1 MKHIILL
8 TSCVNPNG
16 MPFTALSDINVRK
29 QQYLDALRFYVNNTP
44 LPIVYV
50 DNSNVDI
57 KEYNVISN
65 IVDDRLELLSFDGN
79 HDKEHGKGYGEL
91 EIIDYAIKHSNII
104 NSNKNVSIIKITG
117 RLVIVNIMTIL
128 NQLKYNILPSS
139 NSVIC
144 SMNSD
149 FSMADSRLLIAPLNF
164 YKRLIENRMAIN
176 DSEGV
181 YLEHVLCSL
190 IKKQNLYAFHTF
202 FSEPQYQGVS
212 GSTNLTYEAKK
223 RTNSEK
229 IRYAVYVISQIF
241 EFPYDVKNHINMSYI
256 RKSILYSLLILLK
269 IYNKFLANMNN

>member
-212 GSTNLTYEAKK
+212 GSTNITYEAKK
-223 RTNSEK
+223 HTFREK
-229 IRYAVYVISQIF
+229 IRYAEYVISQIF
-241 EFPYDVKNHINMSYI
+241 MFPYAKKKHFHVHFI
-256 RKSILYSLLILLK
+256 RKSFLLLLLISLK
-269 IYNKFLANMNN
+269 LTNKLAGYK

>member
-65 IVDDRLELLSFDGN
+65 IVDDRLEILSFDGN

-104 NSNKNVSIIKITG
+104 NSNTNVSIIKITG

-139 NSVIC
+139 KSVIC

-149 FSMADSRLLIAPLNF
+149 FSMADSRVLIAPLNF

-212 GSTNLTYEAKK
+212 GSTNITYEAKK
-223 RTNSEK
+223 HTFREK
-229 IRYAVYVISQIF
+229 IRYAEYVISQIF
-241 EFPYDVKNHINMSYI
+241 MFPYAKKKHFHVHFI
-256 RKSILYSLLILLK
+256 RKSFLLLLLNSLKLT
-269 IYNKFLANMNN
+269 NKLAGSK

>member
-79 HDKEHGKGYGEL
+79 HNKEHGKGYGEL

-212 GSTNLTYEAKK
+212 GSTNITYEAKK
-223 RTNSEK
+223 HTFREK
-229 IRYAVYVISQIF
+229 IRYAEYVISQIF
-241 EFPYDVKNHINMSYI
+241 MFPYAKKKHFHVHFI
-256 RKSILYSLLILLK
+256 RKSFLLLLLVSLKLT
-269 IYNKFLANMNN
+269 NKLAGCK

>member
-79 HDKEHGKGYGEL
+79 HDKQHGKGYGEL

-212 GSTNLTYEAKK
+212 GSTNITYEAKK
-223 RTNSEK
+223 HTFREK
-229 IRYAVYVISQIF
+229 IRYAEYVISQIF
-241 EFPYDVKNHINMSYI
+241 MFPYAKKKHFHVHFI
-256 RKSILYSLLILLK
+256 RKSFLLLLLNSLKLT
-269 IYNKFLANMNN
+269 NKLAGSK

>member
-65 IVDDRLELLSFDGN
+65 IVDDRLEILSFDGN

-104 NSNKNVSIIKITG
+104 NSNKNVSIINITG

-212 GSTNLTYEAKK
+212 GSTNITYEAKK
-223 RTNSEK
+223 HTFREK
-229 IRYAVYVISQIF
+229 IRYAEYVISQIF
-241 EFPYDVKNHINMSYI
+241 MFPYAKKKHFHVHFI
-256 RKSILYSLLILLK
+256 RKSFLLLLLNSLKLT
-269 IYNKFLANMNN
+269 NKLAGSK

>member
-1 MKHIILL
+1 MKRRYVILL

-104 NSNKNVSIIKITG
+104 NSNKK
-117 RLVIVNIMTIL
+117 
-128 NQLKYNILPSS
+128 
-139 NSVIC
+139 
-144 SMNSD
+144 
-149 FSMADSRLLIAPLNF
+149 
-164 YKRLIENRMAIN
+164 
-176 DSEGV
+176 
-181 YLEHVLCSL
+181 
-190 IKKQNLYAFHTF
+190 
-202 FSEPQYQGVS
+202 
-212 GSTNLTYEAKK
+212 
-223 RTNSEK
+223 
-229 IRYAVYVISQIF
+229 
-241 EFPYDVKNHINMSYI
+241 
-256 RKSILYSLLILLK
+256 
-269 IYNKFLANMNN
+269 

>member
-212 GSTNLTYEAKK
+212 GSTNITYEAKK
-223 RTNSEK
+223 HTFREK
-229 IRYAVYVISQIF
+229 IRYAEYVISQIF
-241 EFPYDVKNHINMSYI
+241 MFPYAKKKHFHVHFI
-256 RKSILYSLLILLK
+256 RKSFLLLLLNSLKLT
-269 IYNKFLANMNN
+269 NKLAGGK

>member
-8 TSCVNPNG
+8 TSCVNPNC

-91 EIIDYAIKHSNII
+91 EIIDYAIQHSNII

-212 GSTNLTYEAKK
+212 GSTNITYEAKK
-223 RTNSEK
+223 HTFREK
-229 IRYAVYVISQIF
+229 IRYAEYVISQIF
-241 EFPYDVKNHINMSYI
+241 MFPYAKKKHFHVHFI
-256 RKSILYSLLILLK
+256 RKSFLLLLLNSLKLT
-269 IYNKFLANMNN
+269 NKLAGSK

>member
-149 FSMADSRLLIAPLNF
+149 FSMADSRLLIAPVNF
-164 YKRLIENRMAIN
+164 YISLIEKRVNIN

-212 GSTNLTYEAKK
+212 GSTNITYEAKK
-223 RTNSEK
+223 HTFREK
-229 IRYAVYVISQIF
+229 IRYAEYVISQIF
-241 EFPYDVKNHINMSYI
+241 MFPYAKKKHFHVHFI
-256 RKSILYSLLILLK
+256 RKSFLLLLLNSLKLT
-269 IYNKFLANMNN
+269 NKLAGSK

>member
-1 MKHIILL
+1 MKRVILL

-29 QQYLDALRFYVNNTP
+29 QQYLAALRFYVNNTSM
-44 LPIVYV
+44 PIVYV

-57 KEYNVISN
+57 NEYNVFSN
-65 IVDDRLELLSFDGN
+65 IAEDRIELLSFDGN
-79 HDKEHGKGYGEL
+79 HDKEHGKGFGEL
-91 EIIDYAIKHSNII
+91 EIIDYAIKYSRII
-104 NSNKNVSIIKITG
+104 NNNKNVSLIKITG
-117 RLVIVNIMTIL
+117 RLVIVNIASIL
-128 NQLKYNILPSS
+128 KQLKYYILPSS
-139 NSVIC
+139 KSVIC

-212 GSTNLTYEAKK
+212 GSTNITYEAKK
-223 RTNSEK
+223 HTFREK
-229 IRYAVYVISQIF
+229 IRYAEYVISQIF
-241 EFPYDVKNHINMSYI
+241 MFPYAKKKHFHVHFI
-256 RKSILYSLLILLK
+256 RKSFLLLLLVSLKLT
-269 IYNKFLANMNN
+269 NKLAGCK

>member
-1 MKHIILL
+1 MKHVILL

-16 MPFTALSDINVRK
+16 MPLTALSDINDRK
-29 QQYLDALRFYVNNTP
+29 QQYLDALRFYVNNTS

-50 DNSNVDI
+50 DNSNVNI
-57 KEYNVISN
+57 KEYNVFSN
-65 IVDDRLELLSFDGN
+65 IAEDRLELLSFDGN
-79 HDKEHGKGYGEL
+79 HDKEHGKGFGEL
-91 EIIDYAIKHSNII
+91 EIIDFAINHSRII
-104 NSNKNVSIIKITG
+104 NNNKNVSLIKITG
-117 RLVIVNIMTIL
+117 RLIIVNVATIL
-128 NQLKYNILPSS
+128 KQLKYNILPSS

-176 DSEGV
+176 DLDGV

-212 GSTNLTYEAKK
+212 GSTNITYEAKK
-223 RTNSEK
+223 HTFREK
-229 IRYAVYVISQIF
+229 IRYAEYVISQIF
-241 EFPYDVKNHINMSYI
+241 MFPYAKKKHFHVHFI
-256 RKSILYSLLILLK
+256 RKSFLLLLLISLK
-269 IYNKFLANMNN
+269 LTNKLAGCK

>member
-29 QQYLDALRFYVNNTP
+29 QQYFDALRFYVNNTP

-212 GSTNLTYEAKK
+212 GSTNITYEAKK
-223 RTNSEK
+223 HTFREK
-229 IRYAVYVISQIF
+229 IRYAEYVISQIF
-241 EFPYDVKNHINMSYI
+241 MFPYAKKKHFHVHFI
-256 RKSILYSLLILLK
+256 RKSFLLLLLNSLKLT
-269 IYNKFLANMNN
+269 NKLAGSK

>member
-117 RLVIVNIMTIL
+117 RLVIVNIMTII
-128 NQLKYNILPSS
+128 NQLKYNILPTS

-212 GSTNLTYEAKK
+212 GSTNITYEAKK
-223 RTNSEK
+223 HTFREK
-229 IRYAVYVISQIF
+229 IRYAEYVISQIF
-241 EFPYDVKNHINMSYI
+241 MFPYAKKKHFHVHFI
-256 RKSILYSLLILLK
+256 RKSFLLLLLNSLKLT
-269 IYNKFLANMNN
+269 NKLAGSK

>member
-104 NSNKNVSIIKITG
+104 NSNTNVSIIKITG
-117 RLVIVNIMTIL
+117 RLVIVNIMTII

-212 GSTNLTYEAKK
+212 GSTNITYEAKK
-223 RTNSEK
+223 HTFREK
-229 IRYAVYVISQIF
+229 IRYAEYVISQIF
-241 EFPYDVKNHINMSYI
+241 MFPYAKKKHFHVHFI
-256 RKSILYSLLILLK
+256 RKSFLLLLLNSLKLT
-269 IYNKFLANMNN
+269 NKLAGSK

>member
-65 IVDDRLELLSFDGN
+65 IVDDRLEILSFDGN

-190 IKKQNLYAFHTF
+190 IKKQNLYEFHPF
-202 FSEPQYQGVS
+202 FTEPQYQGVS
-212 GSTNLTYEAKK
+212 GSTNITYEANKH
-223 RTNSEK
+223 TFFEE
-229 IRYAVYVISQIF
+229 IRYTEYVISQF
-241 EFPYDVKNHINMSYI
+241 FMFPYAKKKHFYNNFI
-256 RKSILYSLLILLK
+256 RKSILLLLFISLKLINIFSSCK
-269 IYNKFLANMNN
+269 

>member
-65 IVDDRLELLSFDGN
+65 IVDDRLEILSFDGN

-104 NSNKNVSIIKITG
+104 NSNTNVSIIKITG
-117 RLVIVNIMTIL
+117 RLVVVNIMTIL

-212 GSTNLTYEAKK
+212 GSTNITYEAKK
-223 RTNSEK
+223 HTFREK
-229 IRYAVYVISQIF
+229 IRYAEYVISQIF
-241 EFPYDVKNHINMSYI
+241 MFPYAKKKHFHVHFI
-256 RKSILYSLLILLK
+256 RKSFLLLLLNSLKLT
-269 IYNKFLANMNN
+269 NKLAGSK

>member
-117 RLVIVNIMTIL
+117 RLVIVNIMTII
-128 NQLKYNILPSS
+128 NQLKYNILPTS

-190 IKKQNLYAFHTF
+190 IKKQNLYTFHPF

-212 GSTNLTYEAKK
+212 GSTNITYEAKK
-223 RTNSEK
+223 HTFREK
-229 IRYAVYVISQIF
+229 IRYAEYVISQIF
-241 EFPYDVKNHINMSYI
+241 MFPYAKKKHFHVHFI
-256 RKSILYSLLILLK
+256 RKSFLLLLLNSLKLT
-269 IYNKFLANMNN
+269 NKLAGSK

>member
-104 NSNKNVSIIKITG
+104 NSNTNVSIIKITG

-212 GSTNLTYEAKK
+212 GSTNITYEAKK
-223 RTNSEK
+223 HTFREK
-229 IRYAVYVISQIF
+229 IRYAEYVISQIF
-241 EFPYDVKNHINMSYI
+241 MFPYAKKKHFHVHFI
-256 RKSILYSLLILLK
+256 RKSFLLLLLNSLKLT
-269 IYNKFLANMNN
+269 NKLAGSK

>member
-104 NSNKNVSIIKITG
+104 NNNKKVSIIKRTG
-117 RLVIVNIMTIL
+117 RLVIVNIMTLL

-212 GSTNLTYEAKK
+212 GSTNITYEAKK
-223 RTNSEK
+223 HTFREK
-229 IRYAVYVISQIF
+229 IRYAEYVISQIF
-241 EFPYDVKNHINMSYI
+241 MFPYAKKKHFHVHFI
-256 RKSILYSLLILLK
+256 RKSFLLLLLNSLKLT
-269 IYNKFLANMNN
+269 NKLAGSK

>member
-65 IVDDRLELLSFDGN
+65 IVDDRLEILSFDGN

-104 NSNKNVSIIKITG
+104 NSNTNVSIIKITG

-212 GSTNLTYEAKK
+212 GSTNITYEAKK
-223 RTNSEK
+223 HTFREK
-229 IRYAVYVISQIF
+229 IRYAEYVISQIF
-241 EFPYDVKNHINMSYI
+241 MFPYAKKKHFHVHFI
-256 RKSILYSLLILLK
+256 RKSFLLLLLNSLKLT
-269 IYNKFLANMNN
+269 NKLAGSK

>member
-65 IVDDRLELLSFDGN
+65 IVDDRLEILSFDGN

-104 NSNKNVSIIKITG
+104 NSNTNVSIIKITG

-212 GSTNLTYEAKK
+212 GSTNITYEAKK
-223 RTNSEK
+223 HTFREK
-229 IRYAVYVISQIF
+229 IRYAEYVISQIF
-241 EFPYDVKNHINMSYI
+241 MFPYAKKKHFHVHFI
-256 RKSILYSLLILLK
+256 RKSFLLLLLVSLKLT
-269 IYNKFLANMNN
+269 NKLAGCK

>member
-104 NSNKNVSIIKITG
+104 NSNTNVSIIKITG

-212 GSTNLTYEAKK
+212 GSTNITYEAKK
-223 RTNSEK
+223 HTFREK
-229 IRYAVYVISQIF
+229 IRYAEYVISQIF
-241 EFPYDVKNHINMSYI
+241 MFPYAKKKHFHVHFI
-256 RKSILYSLLILLK
+256 RKSFLLLLLNSLKLT
-269 IYNKFLANMNN
+269 NKLAGCK

>member
-65 IVDDRLELLSFDGN
+65 IVDDRLEILSFDGN

-212 GSTNLTYEAKK
+212 GSTNNTYEAKK
-223 RTNSEK
+223 HTFREK
-229 IRYAVYVISQIF
+229 IRYAEYVISQIF
-241 EFPYDVKNHINMSYI
+241 MFPYAKKKHFHVHFI
-256 RKSILYSLLILLK
+256 RKSFLLLLLNSLKLT
-269 IYNKFLANMNN
+269 NKLAGSK

>member
-65 IVDDRLELLSFDGN
+65 IVDDRLEILSFDGN

-104 NSNKNVSIIKITG
+104 NSNTNVSIIKITG

-212 GSTNLTYEAKK
+212 GSTNITYEAKK
-223 RTNSEK
+223 HTFREK
-229 IRYAVYVISQIF
+229 IRYAEYVISQIF
-241 EFPYDVKNHINMSYI
+241 MFPYAKKKHFHVHFI
-256 RKSILYSLLILLK
+256 RKSFLLLLLNFLK
-269 IYNKFLANMNN
+269 LTNKLAGSK

>member
-8 TSCVNPNG
+8 TSCVNPND

-104 NSNKNVSIIKITG
+104 NSNTNVSIIKITG

-212 GSTNLTYEAKK
+212 GSTNITYEAKK
-223 RTNSEK
+223 HTFREK
-229 IRYAVYVISQIF
+229 IRYAEYVISQIF
-241 EFPYDVKNHINMSYI
+241 MFPYAKKKHFHVHFI
-256 RKSILYSLLILLK
+256 RKSFLLLLLVSLKLT
-269 IYNKFLANMNN
+269 NKLAGCK

>member
-16 MPFTALSDINVRK
+16 MPFTALSDIIVRK

-65 IVDDRLELLSFDGN
+65 IVDDRLEILSFDGN

-104 NSNKNVSIIKITG
+104 NSNTNVSIIKITG

-212 GSTNLTYEAKK
+212 GSTNITYEAKK
-223 RTNSEK
+223 HTFREK
-229 IRYAVYVISQIF
+229 IRYAEYVISQIF
-241 EFPYDVKNHINMSYI
+241 MFPYAKKKHFHVHFI
-256 RKSILYSLLILLK
+256 RKSFLLLLLNSLKLT
-269 IYNKFLANMNN
+269 NKLAGSK

>member
-212 GSTNLTYEAKK
+212 GSTNNTYEAKK
-223 RTNSEK
+223 HTFREK
-229 IRYAVYVISQIF
+229 IRYAEYVISQIF
-241 EFPYDVKNHINMSYI
+241 MFPYAKKKHFHVHFI
-256 RKSILYSLLILLK
+256 RKSFLLLLLNSLKLT
-269 IYNKFLANMNN
+269 NKLAGSK

>member
-104 NSNKNVSIIKITG
+104 NSNTNVSIIKITG

-212 GSTNLTYEAKK
+212 GSTNITYEAKK
-223 RTNSEK
+223 HTFREK
-229 IRYAVYVISQIF
+229 IRYAEYVISQIF
-241 EFPYDVKNHINMSYI
+241 MFPYAKKKHFHVHFI
-256 RKSILYSLLILLK
+256 RKSFLLLLLVSLKLT
-269 IYNKFLANMNN
+269 NKLAGCK

>member
-65 IVDDRLELLSFDGN
+65 IVDDRLEILSFDGN

-104 NSNKNVSIIKITG
+104 NSNTNVSIIKITG

-212 GSTNLTYEAKK
+212 GSTNITYEAKK
-223 RTNSEK
+223 HTFREK
-229 IRYAVYVISQIF
+229 IRYAEYVISQIF
-241 EFPYDVKNHINMSYI
+241 MFPYAKKKHFHVHFI
-256 RKSILYSLLILLK
+256 RKSFLLLLLVSLKLT
-269 IYNKFLANMNN
+269 NKLAGSK

>member
-117 RLVIVNIMTIL
+117 RLVIVNIMTII

-212 GSTNLTYEAKK
+212 GSTNITYEAKK
-223 RTNSEK
+223 HTFREK
-229 IRYAVYVISQIF
+229 IRYAEYVISQIF
-241 EFPYDVKNHINMSYI
+241 MFPYAKKKHFHVHFI
-256 RKSILYSLLILLK
+256 RKSFLLLLLNSLKLT
-269 IYNKFLANMNN
+269 NKLAGSK

>member
-65 IVDDRLELLSFDGN
+65 IVDDRLEILSFDGN

-104 NSNKNVSIIKITG
+104 NSNTNVSIIKITG

-190 IKKQNLYAFHTF
+190 IKKQNLYEFHPF
-202 FSEPQYQGVS
+202 FTEPQYQGVS
-212 GSTNLTYEAKK
+212 GSTNITYEAKK
-223 RTNSEK
+223 HTFREK
-229 IRYAVYVISQIF
+229 IRYAEYVISQIF
-241 EFPYDVKNHINMSYI
+241 MFPYAKKKHFHVHFI
-256 RKSILYSLLILLK
+256 RKSFLLLLLNSLKLTNKLK
-269 IYNKFLANMNN
+269 VYI

>member
-212 GSTNLTYEAKK
+212 GSTNITYEAKK
-223 RTNSEK
+223 HTFREK
-229 IRYAVYVISQIF
+229 IRYAEYVISQIF
-241 EFPYDVKNHINMSYI
+241 MFPYAKKKHFHVHFI
-256 RKSILYSLLILLK
+256 RKSFLLLLLVSLKLT
-269 IYNKFLANMNN
+269 NKLAGCK

>member
-65 IVDDRLELLSFDGN
+65 IVDDRLEILSFDGN

-139 NSVIC
+139 NSLIC

-149 FSMADSRLLIAPLNF
+149 FAMADSRLLIAPLNF

-212 GSTNLTYEAKK
+212 GSTNITYEAKK
-223 RTNSEK
+223 HTFREK
-229 IRYAVYVISQIF
+229 IRYAEYVISQIF
-241 EFPYDVKNHINMSYI
+241 MFPYAKKKHFHVHFI
-256 RKSILYSLLILLK
+256 RKSFLLLLLVSLKLT
-269 IYNKFLANMNN
+269 NKLAGCK